1 MTGMLDRLHADHVNI
16 ARLLDVLEAQC
27 DLLQRGETVDARM
40 LQDIFSYIAHH
51 PDLYHHPS
59 EDLIFEV
66 LRRCDPPSVESVDAL
81 SLEHGTLTKAAKEIL
96 AMLSAFSGP
105 AMIPRERLVD
115 MLLDYIARS
124 RRHMAFEESTV
135 FPRARAVV
143 SEKDWQAIERG
154 VPRREDPLFGSAVSE
169 QYRALY
175 RTIMRES
182 REQ

>member
-16 ARLLDVLEAQC
+16 ARLLDVLEEQC

-40 LQDIFSYIAHH
+40 LQDIFSYIAHQ

-59 EDLIFEV
+59 EDLLFEV
-66 LRRCDPPSVESVDAL
+66 LRRCDPSSVESVDAL
-81 SLEHGTLTKAAKEIL
+81 SLEHGTLTKAANEIL
-96 AMLSAFSGP
+96 AMLSAFSGQ
-105 AMIPRERLVD
+105 AMIPRERLVG

-124 RRHMAFEESTV
+124 RRHMSFEESTV
-135 FPRARAVV
+135 FPRARAMV
-143 SEKDWQAIERG
+143 SERDWQAIERG
-154 VPRREDPLFGSAVSE
+154 VPHKEDPLFGGTVSE

-175 RTIMRES
+175 RLIMRES

>member
-1 MTGMLDRLHADHVNI
+1 MPGMLDRLHADHVNI
-16 ARLLDVLEAQC
+16 ARLLDVLEEQC
-27 DLLQRGETVDARM
+27 DLLRKGETVDARM

-81 SLEHGTLTKAAKEIL
+81 SLEHGTLTKAANEIL
-96 AMLSAFSGP
+96 ATLSAISGQ
-105 AMIPRERLVD
+105 AMIPRERLVG

-124 RRHMAFEESTV
+124 RRHMSFEESTV
-135 FPRARAVV
+135 FPRARAMV
-143 SEKDWQAIERG
+143 SEQDWRTIERG
-154 VPRREDPLFGSAVSE
+154 VPHKEDPLFGGTVSE

-175 RTIMRES
+175 RLIMRES